1 MTRPG
6 TIADADPVPVVVSY
20 LRGRADVLAE
30 FGDPARVGKENV
42 PPYPRLRVSN
52 PPSGSDR
59 FLGRLVAPVVR
70 LECLGDLDGTPGA
83 EALRR
88 GLYVALGAVADLPA
102 HTPGPGEPIVT
113 YVESSAAGGE
123 VPTTGGQP
131 RWLADVRVYLCH
143 PDTVPT

>member
-1 MTRPG
+1 VTRPG

-20 LRGRADVLAE
+20 LRGRADVTAA
-30 FGDPARVGKENV
+30 FGAGRVGKENV
-42 PPYPRLRVSN
+42 PPYPRLRVSS

-70 LECLGDLDGTPGA
+70 LEALGDLDGTPGA
-83 EALRR
+83 EVLRR
-88 GLYVALGAVADLPA
+88 CLYVALGALAALPA

-113 YVESSAAGGE
+113 YVESNAAGGE
-123 VPTTGGQP
+123 SPTVGGQP
-131 RWLADVRVYLCH
+131 RWLAEVRVYLCH

>member
-20 LRGRADVLAE
+20 LRGRADVTAV

-59 FLGRLVAPVVR
+59 LLGRLVAAVVR
-70 LECLGDLDGTPGA
+70 LEALGDLDGTPGS
-83 EALRR
+83 EVLRR
-88 GLYVALGAVADLPA
+88 GLYVALGALAELPER
-102 HTPGPGEPIVT
+102 TPGPGEPIVT
-113 YVESSAAGGE
+113 YVAANAAGGE
-123 VPTTGGQP
+123 SPAGGGQP
-131 RWLADVRVYLCH
+131 RWLAEVRVYLCH